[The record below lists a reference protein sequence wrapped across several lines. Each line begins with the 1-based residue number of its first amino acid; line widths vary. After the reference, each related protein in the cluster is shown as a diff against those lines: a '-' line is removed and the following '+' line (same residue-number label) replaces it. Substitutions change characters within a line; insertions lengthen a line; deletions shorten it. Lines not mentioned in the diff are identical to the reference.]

1 MVEDLCLAFAVF
13 CSFCGMVWLALAKR
27 SHWAQLRGAEPL
39 TANRARGLQA
49 LGSAALL
56 VSMLLCLRADAA
68 SMAALVWVMTLSASA
83 LLVALTLAWRP
94 RWLRWF
100 LGS

>member
-1 MVEDLCLAFAVF
+1 MAEDLCLASAVF
-13 CSFCGMVWLALAKR
+13 FSFCGMVWLALAKQ
-27 SHWAQLRGAEPL
+27 SHWAQLRARQPL
-39 TANRARGLQA
+39 TARRARGLHAQ
-49 LGSAALL
+49 GFAALF

-68 SMAALVWVMTLSASA
+68 SMAALVWMMTLSASA

-94 RWLRWF
+94 SWLHWF